1 MSYTRYD
8 YRKKGKKTIAVYLAV
23 IIFSVFIG
31 AGIFKLLLLNKNWV
45 IKNNETGNNISS
57 NIKENRSFG
66 IIQCGLFSSEE
77 NARKALDNIPEGF
90 QKVLVKNQDKYKVIA
105 GIYSQESINEK
116 TSLLSNQQIE
126 NFKVNCILNNKD
138 SNEKVIAGIVEAY
151 LKIIDT
157 VNEKDVEGYNT
168 AKFKEWVSNV
178 SSQCKKEEN
187 LNKLV
192 ENINSLPEEYKKENI
207 SSSINFLYDFL
218 ENYKK

>member
-31 AGIFKLLLLNKNWV
+31 SGIFKLLLLNKNWV

-178 SSQCKKEEN
+178 SSNCKQEEN
-187 LNKLV
+187 LNKLIK
-192 ENINSLPEEYKKENI
+192 NINSLPEEYKKENI